1 MAENSFILFPLRDGV
16 CVLSPWVA
24 WACDC
29 LSQEYGRSNIS
40 WLRDWV
46 AKGHAA
52 SAFFAGRLAVGSLS
66 HHVRWLAAL
75 RPCRGAER
83 ERDERCLM
91 NPQSFESFLTIQVS
105 PADTWLSWRRDKPP
119 QGALSE
125 FLMDD
130 ICELNTMAVVG
141 GFATVF
147 WGNLLY
153 SNSCSKHYGPL
164 LTGSQLFRAYCM
176 PGTMD

>member
-1 MAENSFILFPLRDGV
+1 M
-16 CVLSPWVA
+16 
-24 WACDC
+24 
-29 LSQEYGRSNIS
+29 S
-40 WLRDWV
+40 WLTDWV

-52 SAFFAGRLAVGSLS
+52 SALFAGRLIVGSLS
-66 HHVRWLAAL
+66 HHVRCLAAL
-75 RPCRGAER
+75 SPPCQGAER

-91 NPQSFESFLTIQVS
+91 NSHSFESFLTIQVS
-105 PADTWLSWRRDKPP
+105 PADTLLLWREDKPP

-130 ICELNTMAVVG
+130 ICELNTMAVL
-141 GFATVF
+141 GFFTTIF
-147 WGNLLY
+147 WGNLLH
-153 SNSCSKHYGPL
+153 SKSCSKYYGPL

>member
-1 MAENSFILFPLRDGV
+1 MSG
-16 CVLSPWVA
+16 
-24 WACDC
+24 
-29 LSQEYGRSNIS
+29 GR
-40 WLRDWV
+40 
-46 AKGHAA
+46 
-52 SAFFAGRLAVGSLS
+52 
-66 HHVRWLAAL
+66 
-75 RPCRGAER
+75 ER
-83 ERDERCLM
+83 ERERERREM
-91 NPQSFESFLTIQVS
+91 PDNPQSFESFLTIQVS
-105 PADTWLSWRRDKPP
+105 PADTRLSWRRDKPP

-141 GFATVF
+141 VFATIV
-147 WGNLLY
+147 WGNLLH